1 MRLYFHLTRCDEV
14 LQDQEGV
21 EVVDLHTTCAETV
34 RALEE
39 LRQEDPTAV
48 QDWAGWTLNVTEG
61 SRAVVLSLDLN
72 RDTAFPSL
80 PQ

>member
-14 LQDQEGV
+14 LRDQEGV
-21 EVVDLHTTCAETV
+21 EVVDLHTA
-34 RALEE
+34 
-39 LRQEDPTAV
+39 
-48 QDWAGWTLNVTEG
+48 
-61 SRAVVLSLDLN
+61 SRAIVLSLDLN